1 MICGIDVYHSGVGQ
15 SMKGSV
21 AGFVASLDKLL
32 TSWHSKICLQ
42 GKHQELVDILQIC
55 LISAIKAYYRVSNIH
70 LYVYICIFIIF
81 IYFYYIY
88 KYILLIILYYIYIV
102 ILLYCSE
109 INVIQIV
116 SLCTEMELV
125 MDN

>member
-55 LISAIKAYYRVSNIH
+55 LISAIKAYYRVSNIY
-70 LYVYICIFIIF
+70 LYVYIYICIFVIF
-81 IYFYYIY
+81 ILLLYLLLLYSYYI
-88 KYILLIILYYIYIV
+88 
-102 ILLYCSE
+102 
-109 INVIQIV
+109 
-116 SLCTEMELV
+116 
-125 MDN
+125 

>member
-1 MICGIDVYHSGVGQ
+1 MICGIDVYHAGVGQ

-70 LYVYICIFIIF
+70 LCIYVY
-81 IYFYYIY
+81 
-88 KYILLIILYYIYIV
+88 
-102 ILLYCSE
+102 LLY
-109 INVIQIV
+109 
-116 SLCTEMELV
+116 L
-125 MDN
+125 

>member
-55 LISAIKAYYRVSNIH
+55 LISAIKAYYRVSNIY
-70 LYVYICIFIIF
+70 LYVYIYMYLCYIYTLIIFTFII
-81 IYFYYIY
+81 
-88 KYILLIILYYIYIV
+88 L
-102 ILLYCSE
+102 LLYL
-109 INVIQIV
+109 I
-116 SLCTEMELV
+116 
-125 MDN
+125 